1 MQSMLRHGD
10 VVSVCEGSRFFYRVI
25 GPVCNLYDRSELPHP
40 CCSINWEATWVN
52 DKLVPIPKKG
62 YKQPSWR
69 RLDNGQGVGKQLIP
83 DGASAWK
90 GVPVYSVELIRHEID
105 TEEDVLRNDASEV
118 LKELMK
124 TRKSSS
130 SEELR
135 SLPRRIHI
143 LPLYAQKLEPE
154 EKQWWYKNNHYH
166 VKKPLVA

>member
-1 MQSMLRHGD
+1 MNPTLNHGD
-10 VVSVCEGSRFFYRVI
+10 IISVCEGSRFYYRVI

-40 CCSINWEATWVN
+40 CCSINWEITWVD
-52 DKLVPIPKKG
+52 DKPVPMPRKG

-69 RLDNGQGVGKQLIP
+69 RLDNGLGVGKQLIP

-90 GVPVYSVELIRHEID
+90 GVPAYSVELVSHEID
-105 TEEDVLRNDASEV
+105 PDEDVLHNEASDV
-118 LKELMK
+118 LKDLVK

-143 LPLYAQKLEPE
+143 LPLYTQKLEPE
-154 EKQWWYKNNHYH
+154 EKQWWYKNDHYH
-166 VKKPLVA
+166 VQEPVAA